1 MAGIGVGGSIP
12 LLFTYT
18 SEIVPQHNKGYFMS
32 ILSLNWMVSAM
43 FQMKIQISTAVRKLN
58 SNKILFQL
66 ANVGTA
72 GLAYLILPM
81 SMSISSWRIFMG
93 RFYIFIDIGY
103 QVKKINVKKFFSS
116 VHLTCSNLFNFI
128 PRCARVSCLARL
140 KNARVR
146 CYSHFKTFLPESL
159 FQAA

>member
-1 MAGIGVGGSIP
+1 
-12 LLFTYT
+12 
-18 SEIVPQHNKGYFMS
+18 MS

-58 SNKILFQL
+58 SNEILFQL

-93 RFYIFIDIGY
+93 RFYIFIDIGNH
-103 QVKKINVKKFFSS
+103 VKKN
-116 VHLTCSNLFNFI
+116 
-128 PRCARVSCLARL
+128 
-140 KNARVR
+140 
-146 CYSHFKTFLPESL
+146 
-159 FQAA
+159 